1 MSRSSLLRIVSNSN
15 SPQSTQFSTC
25 TCEQS
30 SRPFTEPNRSSRHRE
45 QNRSFQN
52 REQSRP
58 CQCESQRLGRSLER
72 TTSFF
77 TLGTLKQLGRIFYID
92 PSNIPSSTSTSCFLT
107 FWQTCQHSK
116 HSNTQNSY
124 IARCLHVLRHGTHAA
139 IRDGMGKCFGMLSAF
154 SNFFHH
160 RAS

>member
-1 MSRSSLLRIVSNSN
+1 MSGSILLIIVSNSPRI
-15 SPQSTQFSTC
+15 SSRAHSFPLSR
-25 TCEQS
+25 S

-116 HSNTQNSY
+116 HSNTPNSY
-124 IARCLHVLRHGTHAA
+124 IARCLHILRHGTHAA